1 VYKDRF
7 IIPFILL
14 ILVLSGSSVNAGLKE
29 SLNKEL
35 TSLIEKTE
43 PYLVTVKGDG
53 IWRNLIAAG
62 IVYNEEG
69 YVITSS
75 PAYPAAD
82 YEVNFANGETYDA
95 EPVGVDHETGLA
107 VLKIKGK
114 RQFQIPT
121 WGSLS
126 SLNEG
131 DWVLFVGNSY
141 DNPSSVNIGTYGGKD
156 DDGFLELNLNVN
168 PASSGGAVFNADGEV
183 IGILIPFES
192 SPGLVEFYRKSMNLE
207 DRHIF
212 ISAARSDE
220 KTLAISADQ
229 AKEIAEE
236 LIEYGENKRG
246 FLGIGQKDLTNSQ
259 KKEYDIEGGVLITDV
274 VDDSPADDAGL
285 REDDIIIE
293 IDGRTIEG
301 TGDLYRRIRSY
312 KPGDE
317 ISITYIREGDKK
329 KVDIELGESKHDYFL
344 GSLDSDKIFPKL
356 KAAKLLLPDA
366 EDLEDELRRLK
377 DEFEKLRLE
386 LDELKDNLKK

>member
-259 KKEYDIEGGVLITDV
+259 KKECDIEGGVLITDV